1 MVGKSPGAIPGKAGW
16 KGAWPSMADST
27 EYGLDRLEAGGEF
40 FWWTSDVTDEMTDGN
55 EETVTGGLGRFV
67 TAVVSLSSCSAIDF
81 SIEVGGGGRT
91 PPKNGKPGV
100 FKNGFAVANGNRL
113 YMSATEIGGCSDDD
127 TSCSSLRRVF
137 PIDRSRP
144 VFSSASLS
152 SSPAPLSSSL

>member
-1 MVGKSPGAIPGKAGW
+1 VVGKSPGAMPGKAGW

-40 FWWTSDVTDEMTDGN
+40 FCSDDTDGMTGGN

-81 SIEVGGGGRT
+81 STEVGGGGRM
-91 PPKNGKPGV
+91 PPKNGKPDV
-100 FKNGFAVANGNRL
+100 FKNGFAVANGSRL

-137 PIDRSRP
+137 PIDRSSP